1 MRYDRSKMH
10 SSIWRTNQIPSLSM
24 VGWIETLNSTIFRH
38 LDRRRTYHWIAGID
52 TNDVEFVLVPCNNN
66 DGNRVNTGLGRHSIE
81 ILAAIYYT
89 NGRER
94 YCKSREGLLEKPSFL
109 SSSSPMRYIPRE
121 IYLHQ

>member
-52 TNDVEFVLVPCNNN
+52 TNDVEFVPTPCNNN
-66 DGNRVNTGLGRHSIE
+66 DGSLVHTGLGRHSIE
-81 ILAAIYYT
+81 IRDHDLCSNITMDENAGVPMPT
-89 NGRER
+89 
-94 YCKSREGLLEKPSFL
+94 LESLWQPEYFV
-109 SSSSPMRYIPRE
+109 
-121 IYLHQ
+121 